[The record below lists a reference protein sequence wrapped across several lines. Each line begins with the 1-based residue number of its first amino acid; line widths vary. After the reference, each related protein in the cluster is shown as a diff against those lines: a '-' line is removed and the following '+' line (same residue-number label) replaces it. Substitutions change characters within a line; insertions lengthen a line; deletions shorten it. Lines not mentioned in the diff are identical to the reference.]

1 MPKKK
6 KAGKEYEPVEC
17 ESLSIDEVEQ
27 KIEETEKFISDK
39 TKIRLS
45 VKEDKKASNAAF
57 NEQLKELEQDLEHYS
72 GVRDKLKDHQKR
84 LFATPDFAA
93 PQMPITQ

>member
-1 MPKKK
+1 MPRKKK
-6 KAGKEYEPVEC
+6 ESKQYEAVEC
-17 ESLSIDEVEQ
+17 ENLSVDDVEM

-45 VKEDKKASNAAF
+45 VKEDKKASNAAY

-84 LFATPDFAA
+84 LFAAPAFAA
-93 PQMPITQ
+93 PQMPILS